1 MSQSYLPK
9 VPTAPFC
16 PSEVQGTVSVP
27 PQANAWQKFLAF
39 AGPGLLVAV
48 GYMDPGNWATDIEG
62 GSKFGYSLLSIIFI
76 SNLIAILLQGLCVR
90 LGMVTGQ
97 DLAQACRDRFSRP
110 VNVLLWLFA
119 EVAIIACDL
128 AEILGS
134 ALALNL
140 LFGLPLMWGVLLTGL
155 DLVVVLVLQ
164 GKGFRWLEAIVLGLV
179 ATIAVC
185 FLVEI
190 IFARPDWGAVAQGYV
205 PSSAIVGEPERLYLA
220 ISILGATVMPHN
232 LYLHSAIV
240 QTRKWQGV
248 LPNVGVAI
256 RYATWDS
263 TLSLVAALFINSAIL
278 IVSAATFHFS
288 GNQQVAEIQDAY
300 RLLTPLLGSGLASVL
315 FGLALLA
322 AGQSSTFTGTIAG
335 QVIMEGFLDLRIPC
349 WLRRLVTRVLAI
361 APALIGLAI
370 LGDAG
375 VGKLLVLSQ
384 VVLSLQLPLAIVP
397 LILFTS
403 NAKLMGDF
411 VNSRWIQGI
420 AWTITVTIVVLN
432 GWLLL
437 HWG

>member
-1 MSQSYLPK
+1 
-9 VPTAPFC
+9 
-16 PSEVQGTVSVP
+16 
-27 PQANAWQKFLAF
+27 
-39 AGPGLLVAV
+39 
-48 GYMDPGNWATDIEG
+48 
-62 GSKFGYSLLSIIFI
+62 
-76 SNLIAILLQGLCVR
+76 
-90 LGMVTGQ
+90 
-97 DLAQACRDRFSRP
+97 
-110 VNVLLWLFA
+110 LWLFA
-119 EVAIIACDL
+119 EIAIVACDL

-140 LFGLPLMWGVLLTGL
+140 LFHLPLTWGVLLTGL

-185 FLVEI
+185 FAIEI
-190 IFARPDWGAVAQGYV
+190 VFAHPDWGAVAQGYV
-205 PSSAIVGEPERLYLA
+205 PNGAIVTEPERLYLA

-263 TLSLVAALFINSAIL
+263 TLSLLAALFINSAIL
-278 IVSAATFHFS
+278 IVAAATFHFS

-300 RLLTPLLGSGLASVL
+300 RLLTPLLGSGAASLL

-349 WLRRLVTRVLAI
+349 WLRRLLTRCLAI

-370 LGDAG
+370 LGDGG

-411 VNSRWIQGI
+411 VNYRWIQAL
-420 AWTITVTIVVLN
+420 AWTITATIAVLN
-432 GWLLL
+432 FWLLL
-437 HWG
+437 RWQ